1 MPSANNMFNFY
12 ILMHD
17 KQPMD
22 AKRAL
27 EADQSRKDAKR
38 SDSASGEAQA

>member
-17 KQPMD
+17 KRPMD

-27 EADQSRKDAKR
+27 ADQSRKDAKR